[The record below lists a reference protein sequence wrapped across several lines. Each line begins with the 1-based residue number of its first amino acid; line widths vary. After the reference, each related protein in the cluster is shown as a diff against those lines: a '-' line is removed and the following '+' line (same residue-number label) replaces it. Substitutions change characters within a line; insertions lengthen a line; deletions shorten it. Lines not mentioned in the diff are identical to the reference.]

1 LSATRQSAS
10 RFLKRFQ
17 SVGYFFVIEERL
29 TEMDA
34 NPKKAEQVARL
45 KELLERFSA
54 IIAVNYAG
62 MRVIQL
68 QAMRKRL
75 RDADATVLVARNTLM
90 AIAAD
95 QAGQPGL
102 KELLGGQLAFIFV
115 ASDGAAPVAKAL
127 LSAIK
132 DEDLS
137 AEVIGG
143 VLDGAVMNRAQIE
156 RLSKLPPRD
165 ALVAQLLGLFNAP
178 ARNLAT
184 SLNGI
189 IGGFAVALGA
199 VAKQKQAA
207 ESK

>member
-1 LSATRQSAS
+1 
-10 RFLKRFQ
+10 
-17 SVGYFFVIEERL
+17 
-29 TEMDA
+29 MDA

>member
-1 LSATRQSAS
+1 MRVALLEAFSVS
-10 RFLKRFQ
+10 RL
-17 SVGYFFVIEERL
+17 FFVIEERL

-115 ASDGAAPVAKAL
+115 ASNGAAPVAKAL

>member
-1 LSATRQSAS
+1 MRVALLEAFSVS
-10 RFLKRFQ
+10 RL
-17 SVGYFFVIEERL
+17 FFVIEERL
-29 TEMDA
+29 IEMDA

-199 VAKQKQAA
+199 VAEQKQAA